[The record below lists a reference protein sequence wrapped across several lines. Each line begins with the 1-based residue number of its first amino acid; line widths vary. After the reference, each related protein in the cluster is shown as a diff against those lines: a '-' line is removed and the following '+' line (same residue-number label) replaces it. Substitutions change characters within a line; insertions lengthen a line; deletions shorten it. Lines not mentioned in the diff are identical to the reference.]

1 MSRNGRKGGAKGRN
15 RRGSVGG
22 LWVLYTSYLGSTLDE
37 IHDVFGDGHEYD
49 WALAGD
55 TEVGLDEEA
64 QKPEM
69 KYQDVFEPSEI
80 RARMLT
86 EDDDLILLHPFS
98 PLHQNLTES
107 DIEDATA
114 WVMSRLSAR
123 KTRDFF
129 SDNGPYRVYRDAP
142 VLAVSYALRLLSVQ
156 EFEAKTLSRASAYEI
171 AKRSVISKLVEGFA
185 IRPHDVIQNFTSSD
199 RPNFVEDQE
208 LNPTTFT
215 EQFVD
220 PDPVTPRQ
228 EEEAL
233 EEDDLE
239 LLEENTGTPFRNRLT
254 CLCRGRDGRSPP
266 ASSSSRRK
274 QVVESSEDVLDD
286 DEDLPQVQDIRRI
299 WDDERAGRGQ
309 EDEEVPCIW
318 THKRDYIS
326 YFNPQEIR
334 TRIDLTSLAEL
345 QRIHISGQKYHSLV
359 ERRNALFVAYS
370 RLNVEDYHSE
380 RVNTKPIQ
388 LRW

>member
-22 LWVLYTSYLGSTLDE
+22 LWVLYTSYLGSTLGE

-55 TEVGLDEEA
+55 TEVRLDEEA

-86 EDDDLILLHPFS
+86 EDDDLIRV
-98 PLHQNLTES
+98 Q
-107 DIEDATA
+107 DI
-114 WVMSRLSAR
+114 
-123 KTRDFF
+123 
-129 SDNGPYRVYRDAP
+129 P
-142 VLAVSYALRLLSVQ
+142 
-156 EFEAKTLSRASAYEI
+156 
-171 AKRSVISKLVEGFA
+171 
-185 IRPHDVIQNFTSSD
+185 
-199 RPNFVEDQE
+199 
-208 LNPTTFT
+208 
-215 EQFVD
+215 EQ
-220 PDPVTPRQ
+220 
-228 EEEAL
+228 
-233 EEDDLE
+233 EDDLE

-359 ERRNALFVAYS
+359 ECRNALFAAYS

-380 RVNTKPIQ
+380 RWLSMKYESRKQDTFDLHFHDDKERTV
-388 LRW
+388 

>member
-1 MSRNGRKGGAKGRN
+1 M
-15 RRGSVGG
+15 GS
-22 LWVLYTSYLGSTLDE
+22 
-37 IHDVFGDGHEYD
+37 IHELSGIDAGDGHEYD
-49 WALAGD
+49 WALVGD

-86 EDDDLILLHPFS
+86 EDDDLIRVQDIPERKPKIDAVEMVADSTKWLRNHP
-98 PLHQNLTES
+98 P
-107 DIEDATA
+107 
-114 WVMSRLSAR
+114 
-123 KTRDFF
+123 K
-129 SDNGPYRVYRDAP
+129 
-142 VLAVSYALRLLSVQ
+142 
-156 EFEAKTLSRASAYEI
+156 AKTLSRASAYEI

-185 IRPHDVIQNFTSSD
+185 IRPHDIIQNFTSSD

-208 LNPTTFT
+208 LNPTTFA
-215 EQFVD
+215 EQFVN
-220 PDPVTPRQ
+220 PDPVTPRP

-309 EDEEVPCIW
+309 EDKEVPCIW

-359 ERRNALFVAYS
+359 ECRNALFAAYS

-380 RVNTKPIQ
+380 WVNTKPIQ

>member
-1 MSRNGRKGGAKGRN
+1 MSRNGRKGGTKGRN

-86 EDDDLILLHPFS
+86 EDDDLIRVQDIPERNHP
-98 PLHQNLTES
+98 L
-107 DIEDATA
+107 
-114 WVMSRLSAR
+114 
-123 KTRDFF
+123 K
-129 SDNGPYRVYRDAP
+129 
-142 VLAVSYALRLLSVQ
+142 
-156 EFEAKTLSRASAYEI
+156 AKTLSRASAYEI

-185 IRPHDVIQNFTSSD
+185 IRPHDIIQNFTSSD

-208 LNPTTFT
+208 LNPTTFA
-215 EQFVD
+215 EQFVN

-274 QVVESSEDVLDD
+274 KVVESSEDVLDD

-359 ERRNALFVAYS
+359 ERRNALFAAYS

-380 RVNTKPIQ
+380 RWLSMKYKSRKQDTFDLHFHDDKERTV
-388 LRW
+388 

>member
-1 MSRNGRKGGAKGRN
+1 MATDVLGPECETMRSNWTKRLGSRNKVSGDYPEEEEEALEEDDSELLEENTGTSSEIVLLVCVEA
-15 RRGSVGG
+15 VMGG
-22 LWVLYTSYLGSTLDE
+22 LHPLLPLSGGNKWLSPPKTSWTTTWIYPRFKTSSVYGTMNEQD
-37 IHDVFGDGHEYD
+37 
-49 WALAGD
+49 
-55 TEVGLDEEA
+55 DEEEA
-64 QKPEM
+64 GCLHEQEREERWRERKKPER
-69 KYQDVFEPSEI
+69 QRR
-80 RARMLT
+80 RAMGSIHELSG
-86 EDDDLILLHPFS
+86 I
-98 PLHQNLTES
+98 
-107 DIEDATA
+107 DA
-114 WVMSRLSAR
+114 
-123 KTRDFF
+123 
-129 SDNGPYRVYRDAP
+129 G
-142 VLAVSYALRLLSVQ
+142 
-156 EFEAKTLSRASAYEI
+156 RASAYEI

-185 IRPHDVIQNFTSSD
+185 IRPHDVIQNLTSSD
-199 RPNFVEDQE
+199 GPNFVEDQE
-208 LNPTTFT
+208 LNPTTFA

-266 ASSSSRRK
+266 ASSSSRQK

-359 ERRNALFVAYS
+359 ERRNALFAAYS